1 VVLSVVEQSLNTG
14 LGEAPSTG
22 VKRLLLAPDNGLGVG
37 VHVEVL
43 LKLLPREGVQLLNAS
58 EGNIIDLVLGSVL
71 VKSGPDLT
79 SAENDTLNLVR
90 RLDSPS
96 LMLRVGDDPLE
107 ASILAGELL
116 DVAARERMTEE
127 RLREENNE
135 RLAVLAVHLS
145 AESVEQVGR
154 RGEVGDL
161 HVAVLML
168 ADELLTSRELSR
180 ILVAELEVSL
190 KTS

>member
-1 VVLSVVEQSLNTG
+1 
-14 LGEAPSTG
+14 
-22 VKRLLLAPDNGLGVG
+22 
-37 VHVEVL
+37 
-43 LKLLPREGVQLLNAS
+43 
-58 EGNIIDLVLGSVL
+58 
-71 VKSGPDLT
+71 
-79 SAENDTLNLVR
+79 
-90 RLDSPS
+90 
-96 LMLRVGDDPLE
+96 
-107 ASILAGELL
+107 
-116 DVAARERMTEE
+116 
-127 RLREENNE
+127 
-135 RLAVLAVHLS
+135 VHLS

>member
-14 LGEAPSTG
+14 LGETPSTG

-58 EGNIIDLVLGSVL
+58 EGNIVDLVLRSVL

-90 RLDSPS
+90 RLDSTS
-96 LMLRVGDDPLE
+96 LMLRIGDDPLE

-116 DVAARERMTEE
+116 DVAARERMTEK
-127 RLREENNE
+127 RLREEDD
-135 RLAVLAVHLS
+135 
-145 AESVEQVGR
+145 ES
-154 RGEVGDL
+154 
-161 HVAVLML
+161 
-168 ADELLTSRELSR
+168 
-180 ILVAELEVSL
+180 
-190 KTS
+190 